1 MKLITMLLKTVT
13 KRNKKYNTIKIK
25 EATATFSVRIIN
37 YQDTYFIHEFVGDK
51 AGQDKA
57 YLKCHNSIQDHNTLR
72 LSR

>member
-13 KRNKKYNTIKIK
+13 KRNKKYNTIML
-25 EATATFSVRIIN
+25 SDRIIN
-37 YQDTYFIHEFVGDK
+37 YQDTYFTHEFVGDK